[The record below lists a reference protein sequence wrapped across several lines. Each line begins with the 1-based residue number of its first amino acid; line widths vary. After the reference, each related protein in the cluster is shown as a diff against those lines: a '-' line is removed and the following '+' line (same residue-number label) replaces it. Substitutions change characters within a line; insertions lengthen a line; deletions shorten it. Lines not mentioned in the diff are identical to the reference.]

1 MILLVYLLLLVNALE
16 GSRNV
21 SNIRTKRAPIAETCL
36 VNPDQVKP
44 VEEVLHLEELNP
56 RNLGHYIGSLT
67 DPSPENAKKALKFL
81 AQRGSFFENMKM
93 TIQEVLFLAAD
104 WIENPTKPVRETAVQ
119 FGVSLQTVVEL
130 QENFRQMTM
139 QWFNREGKRHLKLG
153 GPGKIVEI
161 DETLVVRAKYNRGRN
176 LNRKQIWVFGMIERG
191 SKKVVMFRVQKRD
204 AATLLPIIEK
214 YVLPEDK
221 NGSPSDTEAE
231 DESQYEFED
240 EDEDEEIEDEEDD
253 LGAGYETGV
262 SETDDESDAEND
274 VAPSTVPL
282 HQLSGFP
289 VSSRNARRQQLKNE
303 RRGVTRNPSTRGTTR
318 NSERSNLARNAG
330 LRGNPVATAGSSRTV
345 AQQQNPHAATGGSSR
360 SMARQQNA
368 ARRTSRPSSTQS
380 PSTPPVS
387 PSEIPGPRDSVLSR
401 EASPSGNISFLRRRP
416 ASPGA
421 ARSPGA
427 SRSRGASTSPE
438 ASRSRGVPASRGAS
452 ASPEASASR
461 AASASRGTSAS
472 RAAPASRGVPASR
485 GTSASRGASALRG
498 ASTSRGAR
506 TRGATTTRGA
516 ATTRGATTSRGRSAS
531 PNLMTGTRTRSSFRN
546 RSDFPW

>member
-1 MILLVYLLLLVNALE
+1 MQLIVCYEALF
-16 GSRNV
+16 
-21 SNIRTKRAPIAETCL
+21 RTKRAPIAETCL

-153 GPGKIVEI
+153 GPGMCPFLIIALSILYIFFSGKIVEI

-214 YVLPEDK
+214 YVLPGNISKCSCFFKYVFLGTTVMSDGWAAYGGISSLSGGFGHGVVNHKYNFVDPNDRSIHTQSIEATWNALKSKLKARFGTPEDRLGGHMFNYMWRRFYNKEKLLNRLLVEMQTYRRGVDTDFTDSSDSSDSSDSPDSSTASSSYSSDGEHDNGGYVKDEDRGKKINFKEDK

-262 SETDDESDAEND
+262 SETDVESDAENGMKN
-274 VAPSTVPL
+274 L
-282 HQLSGFP
+282 HFP
-289 VSSRNARRQQLKNE
+289 NF
-303 RRGVTRNPSTRGTTR
+303 
-318 NSERSNLARNAG
+318 
-330 LRGNPVATAGSSRTV
+330 
-345 AQQQNPHAATGGSSR
+345 
-360 SMARQQNA
+360 
-368 ARRTSRPSSTQS
+368 
-380 PSTPPVS
+380 
-387 PSEIPGPRDSVLSR
+387 SVLFQMLPLLLFHFINS
-401 EASPSGNISFLRRRP
+401 AVFLCLLEMP
-416 ASPGA
+416 DD
-421 ARSPGA
+421 
-427 SRSRGASTSPE
+427 
-438 ASRSRGVPASRGAS
+438 
-452 ASPEASASR
+452 
-461 AASASRGTSAS
+461 
-472 RAAPASRGVPASR
+472 
-485 GTSASRGASALRG
+485 
-498 ASTSRGAR
+498 
-506 TRGATTTRGA
+506 
-516 ATTRGATTSRGRSAS
+516 
-531 PNLMTGTRTRSSFRN
+531 NN
-546 RSDFPW
+546 